1 MPVDLPTRP
10 EPEEFVF
17 FAVVVGW
24 FIDLIAGLI
33 AAPSLR
39 AVGLLE
45 TEAASLALRMF
56 FTFMGGYTAA
66 YIAGV
71 RELEHALVMG
81 FFSELTVIV
90 LTLRS
95 PQPAPDWYYAVLFTL
110 MVPVA
115 VFGGFLR
122 RTVKS

>member
-1 MPVDLPTRP
+1 LPVDLPTRP
-10 EPEEFVF
+10 EPEGFVF

-24 FIDLIAGLI
+24 SIDLLAGLI
-33 AAPSLR
+33 AIPGLR
-39 AVGLLE
+39 DVGLLD
-45 TEAASLALRMF
+45 TEAATLALRLF

-81 FFSELTVIV
+81 FFSELTVVV

-95 PQPAPDWYYAVLFTL
+95 PQPAPDWYYAGLFILT
-110 MVPVA
+110 VPVA

-122 RTVKS
+122 RAVKS